1 MSGNLTLITMETTF
15 KGLWKSVKV
24 GGQSF
29 KLEFDG
35 LEGTVLIEK
44 EIVVDSVTQ
53 LLEVF

>member
-1 MSGNLTLITMETTF
+1 MPGDLTLITMETTF

-53 LLEVF
+53 LHEVF